1 MHPLHSAVLCGV
13 GQMQVR
19 QPIFLISFGRIK
31 RHHAAL
37 TGWRLVEKE
46 KAQQAPA
53 SMESVA
59 LPQMLVVQK
68 KKPQGQ
74 SVSFQNQNKLSQQNQ
89 PSRFDSRGWEEGS
102 WCWDSNAVV
111 VLM

>member
-1 MHPLHSAVLCGV
+1 
-13 GQMQVR
+13 MQVR

-37 TGWRLVEKE
+37 TGWELVEKE
-46 KAQQAPA
+46 KAQQAPT

-68 KKPQGQ
+68 KNNKKPTDLKD
-74 SVSFQNQNKLSQQNQ
+74 KLY
-89 PSRFDSRGWEEGS
+89 PSKTKTNCPSKPNPALVTAMARRKGAGVGTVMQLLF
-102 WCWDSNAVV
+102 
-111 VLM
+111 

>member
-68 KKPQGQ
+68 KKTSRTKCILPKPKQT
-74 SVSFQNQNKLSQQNQ
+74 VPTKPTQ
-89 PSRFDSRGWEEGS
+89 P
-102 WCWDSNAVV
+102 
-111 VLM
+111 L